1 MPSPKEPGWEK
12 FLLAS
17 ISSHGKTKLHAL
29 INCEGRVLRCSPVL
43 EKEKGK

>member
-1 MPSPKEPGWEK
+1 MPSPKQPGWEK
-12 FLLAS
+12 FLPAS
-17 ISSHGKTKLHAL
+17 ISGHGKTKLHAL